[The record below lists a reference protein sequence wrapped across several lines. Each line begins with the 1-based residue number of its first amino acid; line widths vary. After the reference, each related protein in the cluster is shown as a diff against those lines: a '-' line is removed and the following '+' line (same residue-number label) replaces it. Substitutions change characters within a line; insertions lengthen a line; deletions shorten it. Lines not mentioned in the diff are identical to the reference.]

1 MKYQYV
7 VILASATVFMLGGC
21 GSSSIPSSSTEP
33 SSPAEPS
40 SGDKVFSADPNGNAV
55 SILDAAE
62 LGADINGIFGGE
74 NAEPVPVNPGDTIGD
89 VLDRAKSS

>member
-21 GSSSIPSSSTEP
+21 GSSSPSSS
-33 SSPAEPS
+33 AEPGS
-40 SGDKVFSADPNGNAV
+40 VDKVFSADPNGNAA
-55 SILDAAE
+55 STSDAAA
-62 LGADINGIFGGE
+62 LGADIDGLFGGE

>member
-21 GSSSIPSSSTEP
+21 GSSSPSSS
-33 SSPAEPS
+33 AEPS
-40 SGDKVFSADPNGNAV
+40 SVDKVFSADPNGNAA
-55 SILDAAE
+55 SISDAAA
-62 LGADINGIFGGE
+62 LGADIDGLFGGE

>member
-21 GSSSIPSSSTEP
+21 GSSSPSPSSS
-33 SSPAEPS
+33 AEPS

-55 SILDAAE
+55 SISDAAA

-74 NAEPVPVNPGDTIGD
+74 NAEPVPVNPDDTIGD

>member
-21 GSSSIPSSSTEP
+21 GSSSPRPS
-33 SSPAEPS
+33 AEPS
-40 SGDKVFSADPNGNAV
+40 SVDKVFSADPNGNAA
-55 SILDAAE
+55 SISDAAA
-62 LGADINGIFGGE
+62 LGADIDGIFGGE